1 MKKWKKILWGV
12 ALIALGV
19 VLALNAL
26 NITEIDIFF
35 DGWWTLF
42 IIVPSLTALF
52 TERDKMGGLI
62 GVCIGVAFLLASRDV
77 ISFGM
82 IWKLI
87 LPVVIVLI
95 GIRLIVGGARRRTK
109 VTVERPLGA
118 GAPASGGYCSVF
130 SGQEV
135 RLDGQVFTGTT
146 VTAVFGG
153 VDLDLRGAIFEQDC
167 EIEVVAV
174 FGGVDIWLPDT
185 VNVETSSVSVF
196 GGMDNKKVKSTSDTA
211 VTVRITGCCIF
222 GGADVQ

>member
-12 ALIALGV
+12 VLIALGV

-26 NITEIDIFF
+26 NVTDIDIFF

-42 IIVPSLTALF
+42 IIVPGLTALF

-62 GVCIGVAFLLASRDV
+62 GVCIGVVFLLASRDV
-77 ISFGM
+77 ISFDM

-87 LPVVIVLI
+87 LPAVIVLI
-95 GIRLIVGGARRRTK
+95 GLRLIIGGVRRRPK
-109 VTVERPLGA
+109 VTVERPLGT
-118 GAPASGGYCSVF
+118 GAPTGGGYCSVF

-153 VDLDLRGAIFEQDC
+153 VDLDLRGAIIEQDC
-167 EIEVVAV
+167 EIEVVSV

-185 VNVETSSVSVF
+185 VNVKTSSVSIF
-196 GGMDNKKVKSTSDTA
+196 GGMDNKKANALSDTA
-211 VTVRITGCCIF
+211 VTVHITGCCIF